1 MKKINKYIVPLL
13 IAGILL
19 FGVIQ
24 LVPFGR
30 DHNNP
35 PIESEPNWSSAEA
48 RVLVKEQ
55 CFECHSNETE
65 WPWYSNIAPAS
76 WLVAYDVV
84 EGREHL
90 NFSIWSEWDGADQ
103 EELDEI
109 IEVVQDG
116 EMPPIQYKI
125 FYSNTRLNDQEK
137 QALISALETSI
148 R

>member
-13 IAGILL
+13 IAAILL

-48 RVLVKEQ
+48 RALVKEQ

-76 WLVAYDVV
+76 WLVAYDVI